1 MQACSSEART
11 SLPSSLLFANSALQ
25 VDPRDLTPLELVRY
39 CLTSRDEVAWSEFV
53 RRFQPLI
60 ASVIIKTLRR
70 GASPNSGLIDDLVQE
85 TYLKLFAH
93 DFKALRE
100 FDSRH
105 DKAFFG
111 FLRVVASNVVQDYFR
126 SHYSQKRGSGKVDE
140 DLETVRARVPASN
153 GCLDKAERRILLA
166 QIKKRLRGYAGEV
179 DFSRNYAIFQ
189 LYFEHGLTATAIA
202 GMPNIG
208 LTTKGVESALGR
220 LMRLLKETINELP
233 DTGKRPRVTGKVG
246 AG

>member
-1 MQACSSEART
+1 MQGIAVLPVNLAR
-11 SLPSSLLFANSALQ
+11 SNALPVANNELQ
-25 VDPRDLTPLELVRY
+25 ELSPLQLVRR
-39 CLTSRDEVAWSEFV
+39 CLRSREEGAWSEFV

-70 GASPNSGLIDDLVQE
+70 GAFPNFGLTDDLVQE
-85 TYLKLFAH
+85 TYAKLFAH

-111 FLRVVASNVVQDYFR
+111 FLRVVASNVVQDHFR

-140 DLETVRARVPASN
+140 DLETIHTRVPSHN

-166 QIKKRLRGYAGEV
+166 QIKKRLRVLAGEV

-189 LYFEHGLTATAIA
+189 LYFEHGLTAAAIA
-202 GMPNIG
+202 GIPNIA
-208 LTTKGVESALGR
+208 LSTKGVESALGR
-220 LMRLLKETINELP
+220 LIRLLKETFNELP
-233 DTGKRPRVTGKVG
+233 GDRR
-246 AG
+246 